1 MNYIALNI
9 AFSEDE
15 QAEILTAELADYPFE
30 SFETE
35 DGMLKAYIPQER
47 LADCKAGVDAL
58 LARYGQP
65 VALYAAGGQELARGR
80 AFLQPILERGEEGL
94 QRLPTPLGK
103 QRRDRFLC
111 LADPALP
118 MEEAGEGHIA
128 SMGTEYVFRALQPV
142 YVGERRSHWWGVLQV
157 RDREE
162 ESGGQRP

>member
-1 MNYIALNI
+1 MTGERAL
-9 AFSEDE
+9 A
-15 QAEILTAELADYPFE
+15 
-30 SFETE
+30 
-35 DGMLKAYIPQER
+35 
-47 LADCKAGVDAL
+47 VL

-65 VALYAAGGQELARGR
+65 VALYGAGGQELARGR